1 MSIRDMY
8 RKLNWQGGTP
18 REVSEVVNNLVE
30 GKSNNTGEI
39 TLNAGGAT
47 STTIYD
53 ERIGYNSVVLLMPI
67 TATAADAANTALP
80 YGAWQNTTTHTA
92 ASTTTAYPITLDT
105 IDFQEGIQLLS
116 SSHLKVLYSG
126 IYNVQFSLQLSSLSN
141 SVEDVQVWFR
151 KNGTDLPSSNSSFG
165 LAPRKNSFEPYNVI
179 GALNYY
185 ATLAANDYIE
195 LVWRTSSTDVTIAA
209 YTGLTSPT
217 RPNIPSVIVTMNYIS
232 GDGYSTGLFGGVWIS
247 STTKGEAV
255 ITHPANTLTTKTYRY
270 LVVA

>member
-1 MSIRDMY
+1 MEIA
-8 RKLNWQGGTP
+8 
-18 REVSEVVNNLVE
+18 
-30 GKSNNTGEI
+30 NTGEI

-47 STTIYD
+47 TTTIYD

-126 IYNVQFSLQLSSLSN
+126 IYNVQFSLQLSSFSN

-151 KNGTDLPSSNSSFG
+151 KNGTDISGSNSIFG
-165 LAPRKNSFEPYNVI
+165 LAPRKNSTDPYHV
-179 GALNYY
+179 
-185 ATLAANDYIE
+185 
-195 LVWRTSSTDVTIAA
+195 IAA
-209 YTGLTSPT
+209 MNFFINLNAGDYVEIMWRATNTLCTIKAASAGTSPT
-217 RPNIPSVIVTMNYIS
+217 RPSTPSAIVTMNLVATDGSGTSNYYSVYASSQGQGTATIS
-232 GDGYSTGLFGGVWIS
+232 HYANST
-247 STTKGEAV
+247 
-255 ITHPANTLTTKTYRY
+255 ANKTYKY
-270 LVVA
+270 VVIG

>member
-1 MSIRDMY
+1 MY

-53 ERIGYNSVVLLMPI
+53 ERIGYNSVVLLMPV

-92 ASTTTAYPITLDT
+92 ASTTSGYAIDLDT
-105 IDFQEGIQLLS
+105 IDFQEGIELLS
-116 SSHLKVLYSG
+116 GSHLKVKYSG
-126 IYNVQFSLQLSSLSN
+126 IYNLQFSLQLSSLDN
-141 SVEDVQVWFR
+141 ATQEVDVWFR
-151 KNGTDLPSSNSSFG
+151 KNGTDIPSSNSSFG
-165 LAPRKNSFEPYNVI
+165 LAPRKSASDPYKVI
-179 GALNYY
+179 AALNYF
-185 ATLAANDYIE
+185 ATLSANDYIE
-195 LVWRTSSTDVTIAA
+195 IVWRTSSTNVTIAA
-209 YTGLTSPT
+209 FAGLTSPT
-217 RPNIPSVIVTMNYIS
+217 RPNIPSVIVTMTYIS
-232 GDGYSTGLFGGVWIS
+232 GDGYSSGLFGGVWIS
-247 STTKGEAV
+247 STTKGQAV

>member
-53 ERIGYNSVVLLMPI
+53 ERIGYNSVVLLMAT
-67 TATAADAANTALP
+67 TATAADAVNTALP

-92 ASTTTAYPITLDT
+92 ASTTTAYPIDLNVT
-105 IDFQEGIQLLS
+105 DFQEGIELLS
-116 SSHLKVLYSG
+116 SSHLKVKYSG
-126 IYNVQFSLQLSSLSN
+126 IYNIQFSLQLSSLSN
-141 SVEDVQVWFR
+141 ATEEVDVWFR
-151 KNGTDLPSSNSSFG
+151 KNGTDIPGSNSSFG
-165 LAPRKNSFEPYNVI
+165 LAPRKSASDPYKVI
-179 GALNYY
+179 AALNYF

-195 LVWRTSSTDVTIAA
+195 LVWRTSNTAVTIKAF
-209 YTGLTSPT
+209 TGLTSPT
-217 RPNIPSVIVTMNYIS
+217 RPDIPSVIVTMQYVS
-232 GDGYSTGLFGGVWIS
+232 GDGYSSGLFGGVWIS
-247 STTKGEAV
+247 STTKGQAV

-270 LVVA
+270 IVVA

>member
-47 STTIYD
+47 TTTIYD
-53 ERIGYNSVVLLMPI
+53 ERIGYNSVVLLMAT

-80 YGAWQNTTTHTA
+80 YGAWQDDTTQSA
-92 ASTTTAYPITLDT
+92 ASTTSAYAITLNTTDYA
-105 IDFQEGIQLLS
+105 EGITIQS
-116 SSHLKVLYSG
+116 GSQLKVLYSG
-126 IYNVQFSLQLSSLSN
+126 IYNLQFSFQLSNLAN
-141 SVEDVQVWFR
+141 STENVDVWFR
-151 KNGTDLPSSNSSFG
+151 INGTDVPKSNSSFG
-165 LAPRKNSFEPYNVI
+165 LAPRKTSTDPYNVI
-179 GALNYY
+179 AALNYF
-185 ATLAANDYIE
+185 ASLTANDYIQIM
-195 LVWRTSSTDVTIAA
+195 WHTSNTNVTIKANG
-209 YTGLTSPT
+209 TQTSPT
-217 RPNIPSVIVTMNYIS
+217 RPSTPSAIVTMQYVS

-247 STTKGEAV
+247 STTKGQAV

>member
-18 REVSEVVNNLVE
+18 REVSEVVNTLVE

-53 ERIGYNSVVLLMPI
+53 ERIGYNSVVLLMA
-67 TATAADAANTALP
+67 TSATAADAANTALP
-80 YGAWQNTTTHTA
+80 YGAWQNTTTHSA

-116 SSHLKVLYSG
+116 SSHLKVKYSG

-141 SVEDVQVWFR
+141 ATEEVERLD
-151 KNGTDLPSSNSSFG
+151 S
-165 LAPRKNSFEPYNVI
+165 
-179 GALNYY
+179 
-185 ATLAANDYIE
+185 
-195 LVWRTSSTDVTIAA
+195 
-209 YTGLTSPT
+209 
-217 RPNIPSVIVTMNYIS
+217 
-232 GDGYSTGLFGGVWIS
+232 
-247 STTKGEAV
+247 
-255 ITHPANTLTTKTYRY
+255 
-270 LVVA
+270 